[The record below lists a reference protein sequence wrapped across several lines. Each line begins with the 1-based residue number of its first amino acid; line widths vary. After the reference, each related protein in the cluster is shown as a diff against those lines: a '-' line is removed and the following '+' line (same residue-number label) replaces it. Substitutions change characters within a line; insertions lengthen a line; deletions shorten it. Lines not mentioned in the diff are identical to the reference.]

1 MTRRTETT
9 AIVVHCSAT
18 RPTLDVG
25 RREIREWHVAKGWAD
40 IGYHA
45 VIRRNGRVEFGRH
58 FDEIGAH
65 VAGHNST
72 TLGVCLVGG
81 LYVSG
86 LAADDDFDGIFTE
99 AQARALV
106 HLLVALRDAYPA
118 ARICGHRDL
127 SPDRNMDG
135 KIEKHE
141 WTKSCPGFD
150 VANWCGKYGINS
162 TGG

>member
-1 MTRRTETT
+1 MTRRTETN

-25 RREIREWHVAKGWAD
+25 RREIREWHLAKGWAD

-65 VAGHNST
+65 VAGHNGT
-72 TLGVCLVGG
+72 TVGVCLVGG
-81 LYVSG
+81 LY
-86 LAADDDFDGIFTE
+86 ADGSEAEDDFDGLYTVE
-99 AQARALV
+99 QKHALRE
-106 HLLVALRDAYPA
+106 LLVVLKAAYPDA
-118 ARICGHRDL
+118 QIVGHRDL
-127 SPDRNMDG
+127 SPDKDGDG

-141 WTKSCPGFD
+141 WLKSCPGF
-150 VANWCGKYGINS
+150 AAREWAKRAGL
-162 TGG
+162 